1 MIFATSLPQVRD
13 TVAIARREGSRYVE
27 GLVIGKSIK
36 LALLASLLWHGALC
50 SGADDAASASVTVTV
65 TEHDILPILLRR
77 CTTCHGGTYTEGELD
92 LRSRE
97 AILRGGES
105 GPAIVLGDADG
116 SRLIEKI
123 VTDEM
128 PPNDSRGRAGIEV
141 MTAEELVALR
151 AWVDGGAPET
161 PSVSENE
168 IEVKGR
174 EKSEHWAFQTPL
186 KSDVPVV
193 TQGDLVGNE
202 VDAFLLAKLEDEGM
216 SFSPKADAL
225 TLLRRASFLLT
236 GLPPTVE
243 ETRAFFA
250 AAKTDPRAF
259 EKLIDRLLDSPRYG
273 ERWGRVWLDVAG
285 YADSEGKRHADMIR
299 NHAWRYRDYVIRS
312 LNDDKPY
319 DVFLTEQLAGDELA
333 EWSADAGELD
343 ELVYNNLVATGFLR
357 MAPDGTTANPVNRP
371 EDRLEVIGD
380 ELRVLSEGVM
390 GLTMECARCH
400 DHKYD
405 PLSQKDYYQLAA
417 VFKGAY
423 DEYDWMTPQGF
434 NNQWKKSQQRLLAL
448 ALPDEKR
455 EWQDAVAKVD
465 AQIEPLRKQVA
476 ALDPKS
482 DSGKEEKKK
491 LEKEIKELEGKKPK
505 QPMIRA
511 LWDRGRPSNTYVLD
525 RGDHMQPSSLVEPHV
540 PMVIRGEADE
550 FSVEAPWPGAE
561 GSGRRLAFARWL
573 TKDDHPLTA
582 RVIVNRVWA
591 QHFGAGIV
599 ESLDNFGTIGT
610 PPSHPE
616 LLDWLAVGLVENGW
630 SLKWLQRTIVGSTV
644 WQQRSR
650 VDQALAERD
659 PHNRLFS
666 RMPLRRMDA
675 EEVRDTVLLLS
686 GRLDETPFGKPDDVD
701 VRGDGMVTARFK
713 DDDTRLRRS
722 IYIRHR
728 RKEMPTILETFDKPA
743 MNPNCVERSQSTIV
757 TQPLHLLNNEM
768 IHHLAGDFA
777 KRVIDEASGDRAGQ
791 IEHAWRMALN
801 RPPTRVEVDASLEA
815 LDVLAAEWE
824 ESLAEE
830 GAGESPDERAF
841 ADFCHTLINS
851 AEFLYLD

>member
-1 MIFATSLPQVRD
+1 MPWSKGQVD
-13 TVAIARREGSRYVE
+13 
-27 GLVIGKSIK
+27 
-36 LALLASLLWHGALC
+36 
-50 SGADDAASASVTVTV
+50 
-65 TEHDILPILLRR
+65 
-77 CTTCHGGTYTEGELD
+77 
-92 LRSRE
+92 
-97 AILRGGES
+97 
-105 GPAIVLGDADG
+105 
-116 SRLIEKI
+116 
-123 VTDEM
+123 
-128 PPNDSRGRAGIEV
+128 
-141 MTAEELVALR
+141 
-151 AWVDGGAPET
+151 
-161 PSVSENE
+161 
-168 IEVKGR
+168 
-174 EKSEHWAFQTPL
+174 SEHWAFQAPV
-186 KSDVPVV
+186 KSDVPAVKRSES
-193 TQGDLVGNE
+193 VGNE

-216 SFSPKADAL
+216 KFSSPAEAL

-236 GLPPTVE
+236 GLPPTAE
-243 ETRAFFA
+243 ETRIFVA
-250 AAKTDPRAF
+250 AAKSDPVAF
-259 EKLIDRLLDSPRYG
+259 EKAVDRLLSSPRYG

-312 LNDDKPY
+312 FNEDKPY
-319 DVFLTEQLAGDELA
+319 DVFLIEQLAGDELL
-333 EWSADAGELD
+333 EWSADSGEVD
-343 ELVYNNLVATGFLR
+343 EQVYNNLVATGFLR

-405 PLSQKDYYQLAA
+405 PLSQRDYYQMAA

-455 EWQDAVAKVD
+455 QWQEAVAIVD
-465 AQIEPLRKQVA
+465 AKIEPLRKKIA

-482 DSGKEEKKK
+482 EGGKEEKKK
-491 LEKEIKELEGKKPK
+491 LEKEIKGLEGKKPK
-505 QPMIRA
+505 PPMIRA
-511 LWDRGRPSNTYVLD
+511 LWDRGQPSHTYVLD
-525 RGDHMQPSSLVEPHV
+525 RGDHMQPGSLVGPDV
-540 PMVIRGEADE
+540 PTVIRGEADE
-550 FSVEAPWPGAE
+550 FHVEAPWAGAE
-561 GSGRRLAFARWL
+561 ATGRRLAFVRWL
-573 TKDDHPLTA
+573 TKADHPLTA

-591 QHFGAGIV
+591 QHFGTGIV

-630 SLKWLQRTIVGSTV
+630 SLKWLQRKIVTSTA
-644 WQQRSR
+644 WQQSSL
-650 VDQALAERD
+650 VDEVLVERD
-659 PHNRLFS
+659 PHNRLLS

-675 EEVRDTVLLLS
+675 EEVRDSVLLLS

-701 VRGDGMVTARFK
+701 VRDDGMVMARFK
-713 DDDTRLRRS
+713 DDDVRLRRS

-768 IHHLAGDFA
+768 IHHLAADFA
-777 KRVIDEASGDRAGQ
+777 RRVVDEASGDRAGQ
-791 IEHAWRMALN
+791 IERAWRLALS
-801 RPPTRVEVDASLEA
+801 RPPTRVEIDASQEA
-815 LDVLAAEWE
+815 IDVLTAEWE

-830 GAGESPDERAF
+830 GSADSPEDRAF